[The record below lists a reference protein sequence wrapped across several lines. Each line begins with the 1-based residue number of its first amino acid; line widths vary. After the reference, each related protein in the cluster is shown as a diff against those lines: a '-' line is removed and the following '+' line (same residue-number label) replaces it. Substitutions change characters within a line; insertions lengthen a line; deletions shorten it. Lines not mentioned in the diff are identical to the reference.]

1 MNKANKKNSS
11 VSEIVSDYRRVW
23 FISDLVRSVIT
34 SSAALL
40 FLALVLLLAD
50 NFFRLSATTR
60 LLLTGFYLV
69 VVLSLLIRYIIL
81 VFLNKRSLDAVAVE
95 IERHCDI
102 TDNVLINS
110 LQFERRQTQQGSL
123 RLRQYEKVFAGKT
136 IMQGFSAL
144 RDIDKGVFRNVK
156 PTVMSFLF
164 LLLIFSLCVV
174 YSLHASRFLTNAFAR
189 YIQPMA
195 DIPPVGSVAIK
206 LQPSGTI
213 YVPEGGE
220 CVLKV
225 HIIPHK
231 SEFELKR
238 YPEVIWCENTDH
250 IDYFAAASGESG
262 VNASSFG
269 ISPTEPDTYL
279 YSFRNIRN
287 DIVFR
292 ISAADSCTECNYIKV
307 DKMPR
312 MLRSELTI
320 TPPDYTGIKPEMI
333 ISPSAMQSVLP
344 GTKLAFAFELDKPVS
359 TVTGFYADNEIQ
371 FSGNNNKWQTQWQAE
386 KAGTFSLAALYQP
399 ADINVPLL
407 DLGFHFN
414 EDRPPLLNFVSEQLN
429 FAVEPGQRLNIPLE
443 ISDDFGLK
451 DLTITVESA
460 RDSVPEI
467 IKTVAY
473 PGPPGTKNSR
483 EYMLLTVDA
492 SRFNPDESYIVRAFA
507 SDFSPAANIGQA
519 RSLVFTVRSLTEMVI
534 DDDSLSYPAF
544 AQLEL
549 AIKAQQA
556 ALGICDNITANL
568 PEIITL
574 DTEMSLTL
582 LQKHRDSLKSA
593 QQLVGDYL
601 KAAWEQ
607 SPLPRPDFIVKAD
620 QLNKNENTRVMA
632 KIVVLASQRRP
643 DSQITS
649 RSLDS
654 IASLQRL
661 ILDKLLALKALA
673 VMQEEK
679 PSDTSVLPQEAGQDS
694 SVFETL
700 DDKLDKFQAE
710 LENFIASQQH
720 YLEVRDSLGN
730 IAVADLSFDQIDQL
744 DALAIEQWRLTEALS
759 RVINDFTNVDLQDY
773 GDSTLIEK
781 LSSIYQAATELDKAA
796 HAAAD
801 DRMARIDAY
810 RLETQAVEMAQEILI
825 NCQAILD
832 YYDNIQF
839 IAEVAEDQQLVV
851 PLAELPDELVDLV
864 GDLLTSELE
873 MAQEIE
879 DIGSYLNSLD
889 HTAGPVAD
897 GTISST
903 SAKGVTGDQKPEDN
917 VIQGRSGAGRSGM
930 ADGQMVESYAKALTD
945 NDYSLPER
953 PGNSP
958 LEDGRVTDDDI
969 NAQTGGSGL
978 GKLTDQ
984 AAPFGLDGVL
994 PPRILQQ
1001 MQAVLTDQQT
1011 IITNTQQLLPRLTK
1025 YNLSASELEIALQ
1038 TMENLVGQTNRALKG
1053 EKTGI
1058 DLKRAYNSTL
1068 DSLKKSHFAVGD
1080 QVRTRYIQ
1088 QVSGSA
1094 GRSAGSAPESIDYQG
1109 YEDMIQAYFRVLA
1122 EKELH

>member
-11 VSEIVSDYRRVW
+11 VSEIVSEYRRVW
-23 FISDLVRSVIT
+23 FVSDLVRFVIT
-34 SSAALL
+34 FSTALL
-40 FLALVLLLAD
+40 FLIFVLFLAD
-50 NFFRLSATTR
+50 NFFHFSPLTR
-60 LLLTGFYLV
+60 LLLATLYLV
-69 VVLSLLIRYIIL
+69 MVFFLLIRYFIMA
-81 VFLNKRSLDAVAVE
+81 FLNNRTLDTVAVE
-95 IERHCDI
+95 IEKHCNI
-102 TDNVLINS
+102 NDNVLINS
-110 LQFERRQTQQGSL
+110 LQFERRQSQPGSL
-123 RLRQYEKVFAGKT
+123 SLRQYEKVFAGKT

-144 RDIDKGVFRNVK
+144 RDIDKGVFRKIK
-156 PTVMSFLF
+156 PDFIALLL
-164 LLLIFSLCVV
+164 LLLIISGFAI
-174 YSLHASRFLTNAFAR
+174 YFLHSGRLMANAFAR
-189 YIQPMA
+189 YIQPLS
-195 DIPPVGSVAIK
+195 DIPPAGSVNIE
-206 LQPSGTI
+206 LQPSGVI
-213 YVPEGGE
+213 YVPEGGQ
-220 CVLKV
+220 CTLMVK
-225 HIIPHK
+225 IIPQNSH
-231 SEFELKR
+231 FELKR
-238 YPEVIWCENTDH
+238 YPEVVWCENIDF
-250 IDYFAAASGESG
+250 IDYPTSSYDESG
-262 VNASSFG
+262 VNISSFG
-269 ISPTEPDTYL
+269 VSPSEPDTYL

-287 DIVFR
+287 DLVFR
-292 ISAADSCTECNYIKV
+292 ISAADTYTKCHFIKV

-312 MLRSELTI
+312 MLRSELII
-320 TPPDYTGIKPEMI
+320 TPPDYTGINPEI
-333 ISPSAMQSVLP
+333 IVSPSGTLSVLP
-344 GTKLAFAFELDKPVS
+344 GSKLELSFELDKPLS
-359 TVTGFYADNEIQ
+359 SVTGTYAGCEILI
-371 FSGNNNKWQTQWQAE
+371 SENNKKWHTQWQVE
-386 KAGTFSLAALYQP
+386 KPGSLALNAFYQP
-399 ADINVPLL
+399 TETNISLL
-407 DLGFHFN
+407 DLGIQFN
-414 EDRPPLLNFVSEQLN
+414 EDRPPVLNFVSEQLN
-429 FAVEPGQRLNIPLE
+429 FAVEPGQRLNVPLDT
-443 ISDDFGLK
+443 SDDFGIK
-451 DLTITVESA
+451 ELTITVESS
-460 RDSVPEI
+460 RDSNPEI
-467 IKTVAY
+467 IKTVSY
-473 PGPPGTKNSR
+473 PGPPGRKNSR
-483 EYMLLTVDA
+483 EYMLLTVDV
-492 SRFNPDESYIVRAFA
+492 SRFPPDESYIVRAFA
-507 SDFSPAANIGQA
+507 SDFSSAVNIGQA
-519 RSLVFTVRSLTEMVI
+519 RPLVLSVRSLTEMVI
-534 DDDSLSYPAF
+534 SDDSDFLPAF

-549 AIKAQQA
+549 AIKAQQD

-568 PEIITL
+568 PEIITS
-574 DTEMSLTL
+574 DSDMSLAL
-582 LQKHRDSLKSA
+582 LQRHRDSLKSA
-593 QQLVGDYL
+593 QELVGDYL
-601 KAAWEQ
+601 AAAWEQ

-643 DSQITS
+643 DGQITT

-654 IASLQRL
+654 IAGLQRL
-661 ILDKLLALKALA
+661 ILDKLFALKALA
-673 VMQEEK
+673 VQQDEK
-679 PSDTSVLPQEAGQDS
+679 RSDITGLPQEAGQDS

-700 DDKLDKFQAE
+700 GDKLDKFQVE
-710 LENFIASQQH
+710 LENFVASQQY

-730 IAVADLSFDQIDQL
+730 IAVADLSFDQVDQL
-744 DALAIEQWRLTEALS
+744 DSLAIEQWRLTEALS

-781 LSSIYQAATELDKAA
+781 LSSIYQAASELDKAA

-810 RLETQAVEMAQEILI
+810 RLETQAVEMAQELLI

-945 NDYSLPER
+945 NEYSIPER

-958 LEDGRVTDDDI
+958 LEDGRVIDDDI

-984 AAPFGLDGVL
+984 ASPFGLDGVL
-994 PPRILQQ
+994 PPRVLQQ

-1025 YNLSASELEIALQ
+1025 YNLSTSELEVALQ
-1038 TMENLVGQTNRALKG
+1038 SMEKLAGQTEKAING

-1094 GRSAGSAPESIDYQG
+1094 GRTASSAPEMVDYQG

-1122 EKELH
+1122 EKGLH